1 MSKRILI
8 GLSMAVIAA
17 VGVGCSQRES
27 ANANANANTVATT
40 TTRPAPD
47 NSEVM
52 TTIDANGVKT
62 ETRTFQNNPR
72 VSKVV
77 VTTRNGQRTV
87 RAYSKS
93 GEEKDVNDVGDALV
107 VTGDK
112 IADAAGWVAGKGK
125 DVAGATKKGTTVAGE
140 KTVEAA
146 KTVGSKTAGAA
157 KTVGSK
163 TADTAKTV
171 GEKTAEGAKTV
182 GEKTK
187 EGVEKTGKALKKIIP

>member
-1 MSKRILI
+1 MSNRILI

-27 ANANANANTVATT
+27 ANANANTVATT

-62 ETRTFQNNPR
+62 ETRTFQNNPM

-93 GEEKDVNDVGDALV
+93 GEEKDVNDVGDALE

-112 IADAAGWVAGKGK
+112 IADAAGWVAGKGR
-125 DVAGATKKGTTVAGE
+125 DVAVATKKGTTVAGE